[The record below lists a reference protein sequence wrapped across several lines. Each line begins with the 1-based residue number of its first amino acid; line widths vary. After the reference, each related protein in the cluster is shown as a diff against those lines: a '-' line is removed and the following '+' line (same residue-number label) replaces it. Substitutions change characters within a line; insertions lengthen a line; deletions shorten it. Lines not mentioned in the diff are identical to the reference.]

1 MENNYLYLICCFL
14 CENLSCVLLE
24 SAIDI
29 YGKLLIAVFSFIAP
43 SMTLLMGLFGTGIT
57 VYRKKNEDF
66 LKQSEDLVT
75 NPGNLPD
82 TSNDKKIGLIKDRI
96 KNLELIKKGME
107 RDNNLLSP
115 KRQVRR
121 IFMPLLLSTVL
132 LLVYYYLNE
141 ENLKTLA
148 IVRIDHLSL
157 FLSFCLLFYVIVVLW
172 QIFCKIVEVK
182 VFVEIEN
189 KEKNINNVDFE

>member
-1 MENNYLYLICCFL
+1 
-14 CENLSCVLLE
+14 LE
-24 SAIDI
+24 SAVDI

-43 SMTLLMGLFGTGIT
+43 SMTLLIGLFGTGIT
-57 VYRKKNEDF
+57 MYRRKSEDF

-75 NPGNLPD
+75 NPGNLPG

-96 KNLELIKKGME
+96 KNLDLIKKEME

-132 LLVYYYLNE
+132 LIVYYYTNE
-141 ENLKTLA
+141 EDLKGLA
-148 IVRIDHLSL
+148 FVRIDRLSL
-157 FLSFCLLFYVIVVLW
+157 FLSFGLLFYVITVLW

-182 VFVEIEN
+182 CVIEIEN
-189 KEKNINNVDFE
+189 KDGNVNNVDFK